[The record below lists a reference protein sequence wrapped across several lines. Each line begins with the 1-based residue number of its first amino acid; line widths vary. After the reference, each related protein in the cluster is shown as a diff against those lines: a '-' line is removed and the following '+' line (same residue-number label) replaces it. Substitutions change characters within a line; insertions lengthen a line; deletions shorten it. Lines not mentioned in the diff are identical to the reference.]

1 MVAIVALFEIPKV
14 KLGAML
20 FAKEMKQQPIF
31 DILMDSLVMLFIP
44 MYVYSAT
51 IRPELIEVV
60 DYPQTPSVK
69 ITLTSNA
76 SLTYKYSA
84 ECKANNGAGR
94 VLDCGARQRSYRSSG
109 SNPQPVRKTSQL

>member
-1 MVAIVALFEIPKV
+1 
-14 KLGAML
+14 
-20 FAKEMKQQPIF
+20 
-31 DILMDSLVMLFIP
+31 MD
-44 MYVYSAT
+44 VYSAT
-51 IRPELIEVV
+51 IRPESIEVV

-76 SLTYKYSA
+76 SLTFKYTA

>member
-1 MVAIVALFEIPKV
+1 
-14 KLGAML
+14 
-20 FAKEMKQQPIF
+20 
-31 DILMDSLVMLFIP
+31 MDPLVMVFIP

-51 IRPELIEVV
+51 IRPESIEVV